1 MGISW
6 GGALYPWKSAHVIA
20 TIIVGFLSLV
30 AFVLYEIFA
39 PLKEPLVPMHLF
51 RNIRWVADIFMIA
64 LGASVYFCFAI
75 VWPIMVFAL
84 YTSDLTKGGF
94 LCCVTGL
101 GTNSG
106 QIVSGVLGK
115 RIGKQKYQLIVA
127 ATLMGLFLGGNV
139 SIPSLPLVFHFL
151 SFPVTHPVSRMTS
164 EQALMMGSRRLR
176 NSL

>member
-6 GGALYPWKSAHVIA
+6 GGSLYAWKSTHVIA

-30 AFVLYEIFA
+30 AFILYEIFV

-51 RNIRWVADIFMIA
+51 RNMRWVADIFMIA

-84 YTSDLTKGGF
+84 YTKDLTKGGF

-127 ATLMGLFLGGNV
+127 ATLMGLFLGGMW
-139 SIPSLPLVFHFL
+139 STLSHPLVFLFPHF
-151 SFPVTHPVSRMTS
+151 SVTHLVSRMAF
-164 EQALMMGSRRLR
+164 EQALMMDSWRLCY
-176 NSL
+176 SL

>member
-127 ATLMGLFLGGNV
+127 ATLMGLFLGGM
-139 SIPSLPLVFHFL
+139 SPSLL
-151 SFPVTHPVSRMTS
+151 SPSYSISSPFQLLIQCQ
-164 EQALMMGSRRLR
+164 E
-176 NSL
+176 